1 MRRILFYFECE
12 SFSARLRSQEEDSFS
27 SSTLLS
33 FIHRVNYGVRLSSC
47 SYCHFPLLAVHIF
60 RFTHRLLSLC
70 RRRRCRSI
78 FGLLI
83 DKCLQRASSTTSF
96 SLISSGFSRWRPPT
110 CVSPFYPP
118 YPSSWW
124 WLDDRGVRSSCTD
137 KPTQL
142 THTHL

>member
-78 FGLLI
+78 FGFIVDERLSTSVVNHLLLSHF
-83 DKCLQRASSTTSF
+83 KWFFTLA
-96 SLISSGFSRWRPPT
+96 
-110 CVSPFYPP
+110 
-118 YPSSWW
+118 PSN
-124 WLDDRGVRSSCTD
+124 VC
-137 KPTQL
+137 
-142 THTHL
+142 